1 MLPVVLLAALI
12 LSSGPDRAAAR
23 KAALQDHPTG
33 AVSPLSEAEARAQ
46 AEALLGAIDTAVS
59 QAQWRA
65 LGPGALPLLAELVDD
80 PDELP
85 TRRARAVDGLATL
98 GGAATRGRL
107 TRAALSDDEPLVVRL
122 AALRGLGA
130 VVPSPELA
138 AALAPLL
145 RSARDSRIRAAAGE
159 VLVLRVGD
167 QGACPAVA
175 AQLEREGPDG
185 RAQFHRAAR
194 ACGLAGAPDGAAPR
208 PR

>member
-1 MLPVVLLAALI
+1 MLPVLLAALV

-23 KAALQDHPTG
+23 KAALQGHPTG
-33 AVSPLSEAEARAQ
+33 ETSPLSVAEARAQ

-65 LGPGALPLLAELVDD
+65 LGPGALPLLVELVDD
-80 PDELP
+80 PDALP

-98 GGAATRGRL
+98 GGATSRAHL
-107 TRAALSDDEPLVVRL
+107 TRVASSDHEPLVVRL

-130 VVPSPELA
+130 VVPSAALA
-138 AALAPLL
+138 PALAPLL
-145 RSARDSRIRAAAGE
+145 KSAGDSRIRAAAGE
-159 VLVLRVGD
+159 VLVLRIGAEH
-167 QGACPAVA
+167 ACPAVA
-175 AQLEREGPDG
+175 AQLAREGPDG

-194 ACGLAGAPDGAAPR
+194 ACGLPGPPDGAAPR